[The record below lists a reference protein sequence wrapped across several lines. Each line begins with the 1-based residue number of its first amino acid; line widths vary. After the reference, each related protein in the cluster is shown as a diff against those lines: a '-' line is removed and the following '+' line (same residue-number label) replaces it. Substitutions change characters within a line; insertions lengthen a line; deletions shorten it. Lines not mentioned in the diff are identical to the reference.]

1 MEMRTKAVMLLTE
14 PLFFFDTDCLSAFL
28 WVKKQSLLTQLY
40 PGRIVVPIQ
49 VYREISQPSIP
60 HLKTRVD
67 SMLAKGE
74 AKVESIMVGSEE
86 YALYR
91 QLTANPASGHVVI
104 GRGEAEAIALAK
116 KVNETQKIGGI
127 LHFQII

>member
-1 MEMRTKAVMLLTE
+1 MLLTE
-14 PLFFFDTDCLSAFL
+14 PLFFDTDCLSAFL
-28 WVKKQSLLTQLY
+28 WVNKQSLLTQLY
-40 PGRIVVPIQ
+40 PGRIVIPMQ
-49 VYREISQPSIP
+49 VYKELSQPSIP
-60 HLKTRVD
+60 HLKMRVD
-67 SMLAKGE
+67 SMRAKGE